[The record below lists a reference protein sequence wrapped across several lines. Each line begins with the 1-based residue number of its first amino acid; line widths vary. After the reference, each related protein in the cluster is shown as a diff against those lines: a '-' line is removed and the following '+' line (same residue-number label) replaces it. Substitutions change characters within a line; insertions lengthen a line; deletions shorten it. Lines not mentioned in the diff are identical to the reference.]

1 MFKTKIIISITIF
14 VTFLVI
20 TSIIKNQTRIIEKQI
35 SNLNSKIIFKQKNYN
50 ETQLEFYY
58 LTSPA
63 QIEKRLNIIGF
74 DNYQP
79 IAYSRIYLNLSNL
92 IELQKKMSNLDN
104 TNEKKVEKK

>member
-14 VTFLVI
+14 VGFLVI

-35 SNLNSKIIFKQKNYN
+35 SNLNSKIIFKEKNYN

-63 QIEKRLNIIGF
+63 QIEKKLNIIGF

-79 IAYSRIYLNLSNL
+79 ISHSKIFFHISDFINIQNKFSNL
-92 IELQKKMSNLDN
+92 KHLNDKKIQKK
-104 TNEKKVEKK
+104 